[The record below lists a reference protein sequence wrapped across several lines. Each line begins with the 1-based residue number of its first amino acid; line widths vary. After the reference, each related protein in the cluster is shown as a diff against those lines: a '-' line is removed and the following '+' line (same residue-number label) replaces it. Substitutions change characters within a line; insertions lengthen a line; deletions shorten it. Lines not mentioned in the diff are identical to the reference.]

1 MDSRHLRYFA
11 EVARLKSFTKASH
24 SLKLSQ
30 PALSKMIRNLEE
42 ELDVTLIDRSKK
54 QITLTDSGELVYQ
67 QAQRVLGVM
76 DDLTSSL
83 YDMVHL
89 KKGTVEFGLPPLI
102 GTLFFPEL
110 IAQFRNQFPG
120 ISIKITEYGAKRIEK
135 SLEEGHVDV
144 AVAVAPIDETIF
156 KAYPFN
162 EETME
167 VVLPTDHRL
176 ASKDTVELSELAE
189 EKFILFQE
197 DFAMHDIIQ
206 DYCQSVGFS
215 PQIELESSQWDFIVE
230 MVKAHIGIAIMPKSI
245 CEKIIATEV
254 KSIPVVNPSVP
265 WTLALIVKQDR
276 YLPYAAREF
285 IQFVRASKS

>member
-1 MDSRHLRYFA
+1 MDSRHLRYFV
-11 EVARLKSFTKASH
+11 EVARVKSFTKASH

-54 QITLTDSGELVYQ
+54 QITLTDSGELVYT
-67 QAQRVLGVM
+67 QAQRVLGMM

-89 KKGTVEFGLPPLI
+89 KKGTIELGLPPLI

-110 IAQFRNQFPG
+110 IAGFRQKFPG
-120 ISIKITEYGAKRIEK
+120 ISIKITEYGAKKIEK
-135 SLEEGHVDV
+135 ILEEGHVDV
-144 AVAVAPIDETIF
+144 AVAVAPIDETVF

-162 EETME
+162 EETMD
-167 VVLPTDHRL
+167 VVLPTNHKL
-176 ASKDTVELSELAE
+176 AHKDSVDLAELAH

-206 DYCQSVGFS
+206 TYCQSVGFT
-215 PQIELESSQWDFIVE
+215 PEIELESSQWDFIVE

-245 CEKIIATEV
+245 CEKINSTEV
-254 KSIPVVNPSVP
+254 KNIPVVNPCVP
-265 WTLALIVKQDR
+265 WTLSIIVKQDR

-285 IQFVRASKS
+285 IQFIHESKL